1 MQVRRTSARV
11 AVAMGASALM
21 LLTLGACSQGGGEES
36 GGDTEVSVWSWRTE
50 DQAAMD
56 EIFDVFEEENPGIT
70 VKFETIPDA
79 DYQNKITTTLQ
90 GGKGP
95 DIAQLKAY
103 GQLQPMVDGGFIDP
117 LDDIVPELAAFPET
131 TKIGIRGLADGKL
144 YGVPYSVP
152 NMGVFYNTKIFA
164 DNGIEVPQTY
174 DEFLAACDTL
184 LAAGVIPI
192 AAGGAN
198 GSSWALEINLATISP
213 NLTGPDFYA
222 DLMAGDKKLT
232 DPTYVEAMQRV
243 ADLLPYYSPGF
254 AGVDYTAATQ
264 QFINGEAAMFF
275 GGSWENGSFRAQG
288 GDGLEFSLFPFPADT
303 AGDPTYTSNF
313 VDGSYGLTTDSEHKE
328 AATKVLNF
336 MASQEFAQQFAD
348 KLGWPPA
355 RDDVTID
362 EGDPALVG
370 MMSMQADSMP
380 YVTLVGYKWGNP
392 TASSILQPALIDMI
406 TGNVSPADLAQQMQD
421 GVDEWFEPGKY

>member
-1 MQVRRTSARV
+1 MQVRRTRV
-11 AVAMGASALM
+11 RTALAVGTSALF
-21 LLTLGACSQGGGEES
+21 LVALGACST
-36 GGDTEVSVWSWRTE
+36 GGDDAADGSETVTIWSWRTE

-70 VKFETIPDA
+70 VSFETIPDA
-79 DYQNKITTTLQ
+79 DYQNKITPALQ

-103 GQLQPMVDGGFIDP
+103 GQLQPLIDGGFIDP
-117 LDDIVPELAAFPET
+117 LDELVPELLDFPDS
-131 TKIGIRGLADGKL
+131 TKIGISGLEDGLL

-152 NMGVFYNTKIFA
+152 NMGVFYNTTIFA
-164 DNGIEVPQTY
+164 DNGIEVPTTY

-198 GSSWALEINLATISP
+198 GSSWALEINVATISP
-213 NLTGPDFYA
+213 NLTGPEFYD
-222 DLMAGDKKLT
+222 DLMAGKTDLT
-232 DPTYVEAMQRV
+232 DPKFVEAMQRT

-288 GDGLEFSLFPFPADT
+288 GDDLKFSLFPFPADV
-303 AGDPTYTSNF
+303 AGDPVYTSNF
-313 VDGSYGLTTDSEHKE
+313 VDGSYGLTTDSEHKD
-328 AATKVLNF
+328 AAVEVLNF
-336 MASQEFAQQFAD
+336 MASQEFAQLFAD

-355 RDDVTID
+355 RNDVTID
-362 EGDPALVG
+362 ENDPALAE
-370 MMSMQADSMP
+370 MMTMQESSMP
-380 YVTLVGYKWGNP
+380 YVTLVGYKWGTP
-392 TASSILQPALIDMI
+392 TASSIFQPALIDMI
-406 TGNVSPADLAQQMQD
+406 TGKIAPADLAAQMQD
-421 GVDEWFEPGKY
+421 GVDEWFEANKY